1 MNTGRSSCVLLVFS
15 GCIALGG
22 PAAFSQEYPNRPI
35 RMIVPF
41 PPTAGSDVVAR
52 LVGLTLSER
61 LGQNV
66 VVDNRSGASGTIG
79 AEIAANSPPDG
90 YTILTISTSHAVN
103 VSLYKKLQ
111 YDMVRDF
118 APITLVASAPNIL
131 SVNLSLAVASVE
143 ELVALA
149 RAKPGRFH
157 FASSGVGSSSHLAG
171 ELFKS
176 LAGVDIVHVP
186 YRGSGPAL
194 VGLLGGQVQLAFF
207 SIPST
212 LPHVKTGK
220 LRALGVGSSKRSRL
234 MPELPTLAEAGV
246 PKYDAETWYGV
257 LVPTRTP
264 RAIVNR
270 LNREIRQGLETADI
284 RERLV
289 AQGAEPLSSS
299 PEEFAAYIKSEIVK
313 YAAIVKKMGVQIE

>member
-1 MNTGRSSCVLLVFS
+1 MHLRRSSVVLLVFS
-15 GCIALGG
+15 GCMVNGG
-22 PAAFSQEYPNRPI
+22 QVAFGQEYPNRPI

-41 PPTAGSDVVAR
+41 PPSAGSDLVAR
-52 LVGLTLSER
+52 LVGVILSER

-66 VVDNRSGASGTIG
+66 VVDNRSGAGGTLG
-79 AEIAANSPPDG
+79 AEIAAKSPPNG
-90 YTILTISTSHAVN
+90 YTMLTISTSHAVN

-111 YDMVRDF
+111 YDMLRDF
-118 APITLVASAPNIL
+118 APITLVASAANIL
-131 SVNLSLAVASVE
+131 SVNLSTPAATVK
-143 ELVALA
+143 ELVTLL
-149 RAKPGRFH
+149 RAKPGQFH

-176 LAGVDIVHVP
+176 LTAAEIVHVP
-186 YRGSGPAL
+186 YKGSGPAL
-194 VGLLGGQVQLAFF
+194 TGLLGGEVQLAFF

-220 LRALGVGSSKRSRL
+220 LRALGVGSLTRSKL

-246 PKYDAETWYGV
+246 PNYDAGTWYGV
-257 LVPTRTP
+257 LVPAQSP

-270 LNREIRQGLETADI
+270 LNGEIRQGLEKADI

-289 AQGAEPLSSS
+289 ALGAEPLSSS
-299 PEEFAAYIKSEIVK
+299 PEEFAAYLKSEIVK
-313 YAAIVKKMGVQIE
+313 YADIVKKMGVRLE